1 MNRIEKHAKNTFII
15 LMLIMLFWIFMS
27 FIFQKLLFPPSKNNL
42 TTYEALKY
50 YTHLKGYYGLDHIS
64 KGIAYIACVLIPF
77 NFFFRFNDIKKDN
90 NYNNIISTLFLLL
103 YFLVNGIS
111 LIIQGFTAEFT
122 ISLISKANIHNN
134 HEFAVNLFRYVI
146 QEGGI
151 SFSTYLVCNFSIIM
165 WLFFSCSLLK
175 ERKPVVRCLP
185 LIISCLKLILILL
198 FLLSILLVIYQTQSA
213 QILFIFIDFLNFVA
227 LILVYLCT
235 NPNNRGIDKIACVK

>member
-1 MNRIEKHAKNTFII
+1 
-15 LMLIMLFWIFMS
+15 
-27 FIFQKLLFPPSKNNL
+27 
-42 TTYEALKY
+42 
-50 YTHLKGYYGLDHIS
+50 
-64 KGIAYIACVLIPF
+64 
-77 NFFFRFNDIKKDN
+77 
-90 NYNNIISTLFLLL
+90 
-103 YFLVNGIS
+103 
-111 LIIQGFTAEFT
+111 
-122 ISLISKANIHNN
+122 
-134 HEFAVNLFRYVI
+134 EFAVNLFRYVI

-198 FLLSILLVIYQTQSA
+198 FLLSILLLSILLVIYQTQSA

>member
-122 ISLISKANIHNN
+122 ISLINVVILFVFFIKRTKTSCQMFTINYILFKININPTIFTFNTFDHISNSICTNLIYFYRFSK
-134 HEFAVNLFRYVI
+134 FCRV
-146 QEGGI
+146 
-151 SFSTYLVCNFSIIM
+151 NFS
-165 WLFFSCSLLK
+165 LFM
-175 ERKPVVRCLP
+175 
-185 LIISCLKLILILL
+185 
-198 FLLSILLVIYQTQSA
+198 Y
-213 QILFIFIDFLNFVA
+213 
-227 LILVYLCT
+227 
-235 NPNNRGIDKIACVK
+235 

>member
-1 MNRIEKHAKNTFII
+1 MQVSEVVKKMNRIEKHAKNTFII

-64 KGIAYIACVLIPF
+64 KGIAYIACVLIPL

-151 SFSTYLVCNFSIIM
+151 SFSTYLVCNFCIIM
-165 WLFFSCSLLK
+165 WLLFSCSLLGS
-175 ERKPVVRCLP
+175 VN
-185 LIISCLKLILILL
+185 S
-198 FLLSILLVIYQTQSA
+198 S
-213 QILFIFIDFLNFVA
+213 
-227 LILVYLCT
+227 
-235 NPNNRGIDKIACVK
+235 

>member
-122 ISLISKANIHNN
+122 ISLISESNIHNN

-151 SFSTYLVCNFSIIM
+151 SFSTY
-165 WLFFSCSLLK
+165 
-175 ERKPVVRCLP
+175 
-185 LIISCLKLILILL
+185 
-198 FLLSILLVIYQTQSA
+198 
-213 QILFIFIDFLNFVA
+213 
-227 LILVYLCT
+227 
-235 NPNNRGIDKIACVK
+235 

>member
-64 KGIAYIACVLIPF
+64 KGIAYIACVLIPL

-151 SFSTYLVCNFSIIM
+151 SF
-165 WLFFSCSLLK
+165 
-175 ERKPVVRCLP
+175 
-185 LIISCLKLILILL
+185 
-198 FLLSILLVIYQTQSA
+198 
-213 QILFIFIDFLNFVA
+213 
-227 LILVYLCT
+227 
-235 NPNNRGIDKIACVK
+235 

>member
-64 KGIAYIACVLIPF
+64 KGIAY
-77 NFFFRFNDIKKDN
+77 
-90 NYNNIISTLFLLL
+90 TLFLLL

-122 ISLISKANIHNN
+122 ISLISESNIHNN

>member
-1 MNRIEKHAKNTFII
+1 MNRIEKYAKNTFII

-42 TTYEALKY
+42 TIYEALKY

-64 KGIAYIACVLIPF
+64 KGIAYIACVLIPL

-90 NYNNIISTLFLLL
+90 NYNNIICTLFLLL

-111 LIIQGFTAEFT
+111 LIIQGFTAEFA
-122 ISLISKANIHNN
+122 ISLISKSNIHNN

-151 SFSTYLVCNFSIIM
+151 SFSTYLVCNFCIIM
-165 WLFFSCSLLK
+165 WLLFSCSLLK
-175 ERKPVVRCLP
+175 ERKSVVRCLP
-185 LIISCLKLILILL
+185 LI
-198 FLLSILLVIYQTQSA
+198 LS
-213 QILFIFIDFLNFVA
+213 
-227 LILVYLCT
+227 
-235 NPNNRGIDKIACVK
+235 

>member
-122 ISLISKANIHNN
+122 ISLISESNIHNN

-146 QEGGI
+146 FFIKRTKTSCQMFTINYILFKININPTIFTFNTFGHI
-151 SFSTYLVCNFSIIM
+151 SNSICTNLIYFYRFSKFCRVNFS
-165 WLFFSCSLLK
+165 LFM
-175 ERKPVVRCLP
+175 
-185 LIISCLKLILILL
+185 
-198 FLLSILLVIYQTQSA
+198 Y
-213 QILFIFIDFLNFVA
+213 
-227 LILVYLCT
+227 
-235 NPNNRGIDKIACVK
+235 

>member
-1 MNRIEKHAKNTFII
+1 MT
-15 LMLIMLFWIFMS
+15 S
-27 FIFQKLLFPPSKNNL
+27 
-42 TTYEALKY
+42 
-50 YTHLKGYYGLDHIS
+50 
-64 KGIAYIACVLIPF
+64 
-77 NFFFRFNDIKKDN
+77 KKDN

-122 ISLISKANIHNN
+122 ISLISESNIHNN

-198 FLLSILLVIYQTQSA
+198 FYFQYFWSYIKLNLHKSY
-213 QILFIFIDFLNFVA
+213 LFL
-227 LILVYLCT
+227 
-235 NPNNRGIDKIACVK
+235 

>member
-1 MNRIEKHAKNTFII
+1 
-15 LMLIMLFWIFMS
+15 MS

-77 NFFFRFNDIKKDN
+77 NFFLDSMTSKDN

-122 ISLISKANIHNN
+122 ISLISESNIHNN
-134 HEFAVNLFRYVI
+134 HEFVVNLFRYVI

-151 SFSTYLVCNFSIIM
+151 SLVHI
-165 WLFFSCSLLK
+165 
-175 ERKPVVRCLP
+175 
-185 LIISCLKLILILL
+185 
-198 FLLSILLVIYQTQSA
+198 
-213 QILFIFIDFLNFVA
+213 
-227 LILVYLCT
+227 
-235 NPNNRGIDKIACVK
+235 

>member
-122 ISLISKANIHNN
+122 ISLISESNIHNN

-151 SFSTYLVCNFSIIM
+151 SFSTY
-165 WLFFSCSLLK
+165 
-175 ERKPVVRCLP
+175 
-185 LIISCLKLILILL
+185 LKLILILL

>member
-77 NFFFRFNDIKKDN
+77 NFFFRFNDIK
-90 NYNNIISTLFLLL
+90 SE
-103 YFLVNGIS
+103 S
-111 LIIQGFTAEFT
+111 
-122 ISLISKANIHNN
+122 NIHNN